1 MNTICHE
8 DILELLRKNMTKTR
22 ALIKLKPH
30 GSVAKRIKHEAS
42 DLLTYREKNL
52 NQLLHYPAS
61 HDT

>member
-30 GSVAKRIKHEAS
+30 SSVAKRIKHEAS

-52 NQLLHYPAS
+52 N
-61 HDT
+61 